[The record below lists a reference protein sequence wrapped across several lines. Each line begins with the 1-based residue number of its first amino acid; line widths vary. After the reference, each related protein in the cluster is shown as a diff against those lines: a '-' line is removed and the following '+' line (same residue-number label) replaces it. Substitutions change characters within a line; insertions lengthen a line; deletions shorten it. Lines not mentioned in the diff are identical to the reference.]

1 MSHQANDLLM
11 RFPAEFLYRYTF
23 YPLKDDGR
31 YLEIYIDNPDNIV
44 AVDAIEN
51 LSGRRVKAIKESRGK
66 ILELLR
72 KSEVASEIL
81 KSTGEKFEA
90 GSVESSQQ
98 EDIISETVSD
108 DDPTIVKLVNS
119 IIFTGVQ
126 KIASDIHIETKDNRV
141 VVKYR
146 VDGVLLEAMAPL
158 DKKYAE
164 NIISRIK
171 IMSDLDISEKRVPQD
186 GRFRLR
192 IKNKEIDFR
201 VSIMPCIHGEDAVIR
216 ILDREMITRSLSDL
230 NLEVLGFNKNLL
242 SRIRKYVY
250 YPYGMV
256 LATGPTGSGKTTS
269 LYAIL
274 NEIRNS
280 EEDHHHRGPG
290 GVPDRRDHPDPGQRE
305 DGPHLLPRSPFH
317 PPSRSR

>member
-171 IMSDLDISEKRVPQD
+171 IMSDLDISEKRVP
-186 GRFRLR
+186 RTA
-192 IKNKEIDFR
+192 
-201 VSIMPCIHGEDAVIR
+201 VS
-216 ILDREMITRSLSDL
+216 
-230 NLEVLGFNKNLL
+230 
-242 SRIRKYVY
+242 
-250 YPYGMV
+250 
-256 LATGPTGSGKTTS
+256 GSG
-269 LYAIL
+269 
-274 NEIRNS
+274 
-280 EEDHHHRGPG
+280 
-290 GVPDRRDHPDPGQRE
+290 
-305 DGPHLLPRSPFH
+305 
-317 PPSRSR
+317 SRTKR

>member
-51 LSGRRVKAIKESRGK
+51 LSGRRVKAVKESRGK
-66 ILELLR
+66 ILDLLR

-98 EDIISETVSD
+98 EDSISETVSD

-126 KIASDIHIETKDNRV
+126 KIASDIPIET
-141 VVKYR
+141 
-146 VDGVLLEAMAPL
+146 
-158 DKKYAE
+158 
-164 NIISRIK
+164 
-171 IMSDLDISEKRVPQD
+171 
-186 GRFRLR
+186 
-192 IKNKEIDFR
+192 
-201 VSIMPCIHGEDAVIR
+201 
-216 ILDREMITRSLSDL
+216 
-230 NLEVLGFNKNLL
+230 
-242 SRIRKYVY
+242 
-250 YPYGMV
+250 
-256 LATGPTGSGKTTS
+256 
-269 LYAIL
+269 
-274 NEIRNS
+274 
-280 EEDHHHRGPG
+280 
-290 GVPDRRDHPDPGQRE
+290 
-305 DGPHLLPRSPFH
+305 
-317 PPSRSR
+317 